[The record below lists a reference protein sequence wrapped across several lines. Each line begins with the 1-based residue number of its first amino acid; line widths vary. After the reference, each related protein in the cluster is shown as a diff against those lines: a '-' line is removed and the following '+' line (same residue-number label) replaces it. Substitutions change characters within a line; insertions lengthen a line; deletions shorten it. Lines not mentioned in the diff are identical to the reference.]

1 MEGEIV
7 YEITTSPYP
16 LAESPICRSTFLQTP
31 CLQSCW
37 SISHARKKNS
47 YLSFNSFSK
56 GERLEGEKC
65 KKGLKQ

>member
-16 LAESPICRSTFLQTP
+16 LAESPICRSTFLQTS

-37 SISHARKKNS
+37 STSHARKKMVTKV
-47 YLSFNSFSK
+47 LIVLVRVRDSK
-56 GERLEGEKC
+56 VKSVRKA
-65 KKGLKQ
+65 